1 MTAPS
6 PSALMEAAGECA
18 RLAGAVALRAFRPG
32 IAVDWK
38 ADGSPVTEADRA
50 AERAARE
57 WLEARFPEDGI
68 VGEEFG
74 ERPSRS
80 GRAWLLD
87 PVDGTRSFVHGV
99 PLWGTLVV
107 LTQGERVLAGA
118 ASFPPVQEHLH
129 AAPGEGCW
137 HNGSRCRVS
146 AVNDL
151 SRATV
156 LASEIGIPDPVR
168 RRAWERLSLAAA
180 TARTWGDCFGYL
192 LVATG
197 RAEAM
202 VDARMNAWDSA
213 PLLPIIVEAGGR
225 FTDWDGLETGFGGS
239 VIATNLALADRVR
252 TVLHSG

>member
-1 MTAPS
+1 M
-6 PSALMEAAGECA
+6 
-18 RLAGAVALRAFRPG
+18 
-32 IAVDWK
+32 
-38 ADGSPVTEADRA
+38 
-50 AERAARE
+50 
-57 WLEARFPEDGI
+57 
-68 VGEEFG
+68 
-74 ERPSRS
+74 
-80 GRAWLLD
+80 
-87 PVDGTRSFVHGV
+87 
-99 PLWGTLVV
+99 
-107 LTQGERVLAGA
+107 
-118 ASFPPVQEHLH
+118 
-129 AAPGEGCW
+129 
-137 HNGSRCRVS
+137 S